1 MKLNYAGPKAMV
13 SHTGVTFDQ
22 KKRDKYHYL
31 QFAVHLIK
39 ALDHDYLEGR
49 SYSFEPRNDLYPDE
63 ELRHTIAAYCPEA
76 DRKAKRRYEKKAA
89 FLDSEIAAAEH
100 HPLLNDEERTVLV
113 NNLRLMRNYR
123 LQRSINKSYYY
134 STIYALTAMIAH
146 KRIRYIQAPFGHDC
160 YHVFHSIE
168 GAARHMKFSIA
179 MRIEIF
185 HDKDELMIKLH
196 CAGR

>member
-1 MKLNYAGPKAMV
+1 MQLKYAGPKAMV

-49 SYSFEPRNDLYPDE
+49 SYSFEPRSDLYPEAELHRTILHYSPDADAAAE
-63 ELRHTIAAYCPEA
+63 ERHARKAAYL
-76 DRKAKRRYEKKAA
+76 DREIASAQSHCL
-89 FLDSEIAAAEH
+89 LDSEAC
-100 HPLLNDEERTVLV
+100 TVLT
-113 NNLRLMRNYR
+113 NNLRLMRDYR

-168 GAARHMKFSIA
+168 GAARHMKLSIA

-185 HDKDELMIKLH
+185 HDKDALMIKLH